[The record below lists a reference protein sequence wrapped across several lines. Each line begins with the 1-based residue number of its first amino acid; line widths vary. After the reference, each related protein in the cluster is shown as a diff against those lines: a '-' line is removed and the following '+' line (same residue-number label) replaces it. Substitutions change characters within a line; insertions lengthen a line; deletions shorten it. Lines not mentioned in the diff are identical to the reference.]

1 MEAISK
7 TGKKLHG
14 VIADILVKKG
24 SATPLEGSAV
34 DMTEDNIVKDNVEK
48 VRLTTL
54 KGKAN
59 QKKKK

>member
-24 SATPLEGSAV
+24 SATLLEGSAV
-34 DMTEDNIVKDNVEK
+34 DMTEKNIVKDNVEK
-48 VRLTTL
+48 VRLTET
-54 KGKAN
+54 KKAS
-59 QKKKK
+59 KKAKK